1 MLEINNLA
9 FAGGGVKVIA
19 YAWALKVLKDKDCLK
34 NIQKVVGASG
44 GAIAA
49 FSIVLGYQSE
59 KIEDI
64 LKKIKFLDRT
74 SKWDQVYNLVFYGW
88 LNSEKYLEEFLG
100 QLLKDNGFDPDITFK
115 QLHDS
120 QKTNIDLYVVILI
133 SVLNFQKLYL
143 IKMLLMRKS

>member
-19 YAWALKVLKDKDCLK
+19 YAGALKALKDKDCLK

-49 FSIVLGYQSE
+49 FSIALGYQPE
-59 KIEDI
+59 EIEDI
-64 LKKIKFLDRT
+64 LKKIDFNKFSDHT
-74 SKWDQVYNLVFYGW
+74 SKWDQVYNLVFYGG

-100 QLLKDNGFDPDITFK
+100 QLLKDKGFDPDITFK

-120 QKTNIDLYVVILI
+120 
-133 SVLNFQKLYL
+133 
-143 IKMLLMRKS
+143 